1 MCSRPSP
8 PLELL
13 ADFGVCVTDSALFAS
28 SQIPLAAGAVI
39 LLGDRD
45 RLLSLTLS
53 EASAMVPVPP
63 TGKHISHLVVS
74 TLASGCLAS

>member
-45 RLLSLTLS
+45 RLFVLDTFRGFSNGPG
-53 EASAMVPVPP
+53 ASYR
-63 TGKHISHLVVS
+63 
-74 TLASGCLAS
+74 